1 MQKGQFGQPG
11 SAKTRHHT
19 FSQINDIPVL
29 TIYGIASSNSARGLL
44 ASAEHLRLIFEG
56 LFLDFRGN
64 AEIPEVV
71 AARIRAALEHLPP
84 ERLIPAPIAG

>member
-1 MQKGQFGQPG
+1 
-11 SAKTRHHT
+11 
-19 FSQINDIPVL
+19 
-29 TIYGIASSNSARGLL
+29 L